1 MHRNRYILS
10 VSELNAEVNLLLK
23 QSFPVIWLEGE
34 ISNLARPASG
44 HLYFSL
50 KDAASQVRCAM
61 FRPYA
66 RNLRLSIA
74 QGTKVLVRARINVY
88 EPRGDYQLIV
98 EQMQNA
104 GQGRVQYD
112 YEQLKKQLHDQ
123 GLFEQKHKY
132 SLPRYPK
139 HIGIISSPTGAA
151 IQDILTVL
159 KRRAPHIPITV
170 YPITVQGDKAAADIV
185 YALHQAADQT
195 EHNASKENHCDVLIL
210 ARGGGSIEDL
220 WAFNQEAVAQA
231 IHQCTLPI
239 ITGIGHEIDF
249 TIADCI
255 ADKRA
260 ATPSAAAE
268 LVSPKRDTLQSK
280 LQNLQQQLQYNLH
293 LYLDRQQQA
302 YQRLNARL
310 QHCNP
315 HNQLKQQHLRLAL
328 LEQNL
333 YRCAKRH
340 LRQKQQ
346 QLQQCVY
353 ALQQHSPEYSL
364 AIKNTQLQYSQQQ
377 LLEKMQALLQTK
389 AVQLQLLVSRLN
401 SVNPLSTLERGYSI
415 SQDAITGELIQHQSQ
430 VKLGQ
435 KIRVLLQCGEFIAR
449 VE

>member
-10 VSELNAEVNLLLK
+10 VSELNAEVNLFLK

-34 ISNLARPASG
+34 ISNLSRPASG

-50 KDAASQVRCAM
+50 KDAAAQVRCAM

-66 RNLRLSIA
+66 RNLRLAIS
-74 QGTKVLVRARINVY
+74 QGKKVLVRARINVY

-98 EQMQNA
+98 EQMENA

-112 YEQLKKQLHDQ
+112 YEQLKKQLQDQ
-123 GLFEQKHKY
+123 GLFDPKHKTP
-132 SLPRYPK
+132 LPRYPK

-170 YPITVQGDKAAADIV
+170 YPITVQGDKAADDIV
-185 YALHQAADQT
+185 FAL
-195 EHNASKENHCDVLIL
+195 EHAGKPKKNSACEVLIL

-220 WAFNQEAVAQA
+220 WAFNQEAVAHA

-249 TIADCI
+249 TIADFV

-268 LVSPKRDTLQSK
+268 LVSPNRDTLQDK
-280 LQNLQQQLQYNLH
+280 LQNLQQQLQQHLH
-293 LYLDRQQQA
+293 LYLEQQQQY

-315 HNQLKQQHLRLAL
+315 HHQLQQKSLKLAL
-328 LEQNL
+328 LQQNL

-346 QLQQCVY
+346 RLQQCAY
-353 ALQQHSPEYSL
+353 ALQQHSPEHSI
-364 AIKNTQLQYSQQQ
+364 AIKKPQLQYSQQQ
-377 LLEKMQALLQTK
+377 LLEKMQALLQHK
-389 AVQLQLLVSRLN
+389 AIQLQLLVSRLN

-415 SQDAITGELIQHQSQ
+415 SQDAITGELIQRESQ
-430 VKLGQ
+430 VTSGQ
-435 KIRVLLQCGEFIAR
+435 KIKVLLQYGEFIAR